1 MRTAARASGVAS
13 AAASGSGV
21 RSPMAGTTTQSG
33 GARPCTGKAGT
44 SKPCELRTRRS
55 KATTRTSNISD
66 ASPSAA
72 VSSLAIANA
81 SSTAAR
87 PVSKTPLRTSTSIF
101 METSMIKLAFFARF
115 EAKPGKEEAVA
126 KFLEMALDM
135 AKKEPTTINWYALRL
150 SPSTFGVFDTFNDED
165 GRQKHLNGPIGQAL
179 MAKAP
184 ELFSSPPSIE
194 PVELLGSK

>member
-1 MRTAARASGVAS
+1 
-13 AAASGSGV
+13 
-21 RSPMAGTTTQSG
+21 
-33 GARPCTGKAGT
+33 
-44 SKPCELRTRRS
+44 
-55 KATTRTSNISD
+55 
-66 ASPSAA
+66 
-72 VSSLAIANA
+72 
-81 SSTAAR
+81 
-87 PVSKTPLRTSTSIF
+87 

-150 SPSTFGVFDTFNDED
+150 SPTTFGVFDTFNNED

-179 MAKAP
+179 MANAP

-194 PVELLGSK
+194 PVEVLGLK